1 MVTNWYSKR
10 PRLVSLM
17 ACALLFT
24 LAAVPAAAQDDADGV
39 RYVVQPGDTLSS
51 ISLRF
56 DVGVDDI
63 VRASS
68 ITNPNDL
75 NVGDIL
81 IIPGIDWIE
90 GTLVFENVPLGESY
104 LSLKRRYLL
113 NDENMARLNL
123 LTSPAQLYAGFPAM
137 LATERGELVESARA
151 AVGPN
156 TSLLELAAATGDNPW
171 RLAAL
176 NQLPGTW
183 AAVPG
188 DVLFTP
194 GRQST
199 GPGGIPSPIT
209 DFSVEDPG
217 FVQGKTLVINAATS
231 AGEMQLSGDFFG
243 HELHFFPN
251 EEGGLTALQGIP
263 LEAAAGTYDFNL
275 SGSFADGSTFTF
287 SQPVRVQLGNYE
299 RATLSIDAAELLDAT
314 LSAEELAQVTEI
326 MSAATP
332 VKLWSGMWGWPHD
345 LVTDVTSG
353 FGEFRSYNG
362 GLAESYH
369 TGTDFGGGALLAIY
383 APAAGNVVFAGPLD
397 IRGNATIIDHGWGVY
412 TAYYHQQESYVQA
425 GDSVTAGEVIGIVG
439 KSGRVSGPHLHW
451 EVWVNGVPVEPLDWL
466 ARVYP

>member
-1 MVTNWYSKR
+1 MATNWLSKR
-10 PRLVSLM
+10 PRLIS
-17 ACALLFT
+17 LLFVFVLLG
-24 LAAVPAAAQDDADGV
+24 LAGSPAAAQDDTGGV

-63 VRASS
+63 VRASG
-68 ITNPNDL
+68 ITNPNNL
-75 NVGDIL
+75 NVGDVL

-104 LSLKRRYLL
+104 LSIKRRYLL
-113 NDENMARLNL
+113 SDENMARLNL
-123 LTSPAQLYAGFPAM
+123 LTSPGQLYVGFPAM
-137 LATERGELVESARA
+137 LATERGELTDVARA

-171 RLAAL
+171 HIAAV

-183 AAVPG
+183 AAVKG

-199 GPGGIPSPIT
+199 GPGGLPSPIT

-217 FVQGKTLVINAATS
+217 FVQGKTLVINATTS

-243 HELHFFPN
+243 HELHFLPG
-251 EEGGLTALQGIP
+251 EEGRLIALQGIP
-263 LEAAAGTYDFNL
+263 LEAGAGTYDFNL

-287 SQPVRVQLGNYE
+287 SQPVRVQLGDYE
-299 RATLSIDAAELLDAT
+299 RATLSVNSEELLDPT
-314 LSAEELAQVTEI
+314 LSSAELGQVAEI
-326 MSAATP
+326 MAPVTP

-353 FGEFRSYNG
+353 FGEYRSYNG
-362 GLAESYH
+362 GIAESYH

-397 IRGNATIIDHGWGVY
+397 IRGNATIIDHGWGIY
-412 TAYYHQQESYVQA
+412 TTYYHQQEIYVQV
-425 GDSVTAGEVIGIVG
+425 GDSVSPGEIIGIVG
-439 KSGRVSGPHLHW
+439 KTGRVSGPHLHW
-451 EVWVNGVPVEPLDWL
+451 EVWVGGVPVEPLDWL
-466 ARVYP
+466 ARVFP